1 MLQTSNN
8 SVSFI
13 AIFVYF
19 EYKGYVGA
27 KQQSCAPF
35 ETEHSLEKAMT
46 TADLNRTILPDEK
59 EIAAAVESR
68 RQLAAFLSTKL
79 ETQRIELVDEQQK
92 RQVVEMPA
100 FALRLLDNI
109 LSELALGNAVK
120 VVPIHAE
127 LTTQEAAD
135 LLNVSRPH
143 LVKLLDEG
151 VIPHTKTGRHRRVR
165 FADLMAYKEL
175 RDRASR
181 EAMDELAAQAQ
192 ELGMGYE

>member
-1 MLQTSNN
+1 
-8 SVSFI
+8 
-13 AIFVYF
+13 
-19 EYKGYVGA
+19 
-27 KQQSCAPF
+27 
-35 ETEHSLEKAMT
+35 MT

>member
-1 MLQTSNN
+1 
-8 SVSFI
+8 
-13 AIFVYF
+13 
-19 EYKGYVGA
+19 
-27 KQQSCAPF
+27 
-35 ETEHSLEKAMT
+35 MT

-68 RQLAAFLSTKL
+68 RQLAFLSTKL

-135 LLNVSRPH
+135 LLNVSRPR

-151 VIPHTKTGRHRRVR
+151 DSSHQDWPSPPGQVR
-165 FADLMAYKEL
+165 
-175 RDRASR
+175 
-181 EAMDELAAQAQ
+181 
-192 ELGMGYE
+192 